1 GRKSSKISKNLPKIQ
16 TFQGLHEPF
25 GHVRVEKIFQNLEKS
40 SKNPNFSRFA
50 RTLRARAGRKSSK
63 ISKNLPK
70 IQTFQGLHE
79 PFGHVRVENL
89 PKSQKIFQKSKIFN
103 VCTNPSGTC
112 GSKIFQNLEKSS
124 KISKN
129 LPESRK
135 IFQESKIFK
144 VCTNPSGT
152 CGSKIFQNLEESS
165 KNPNF
170 SRFARTLRARAGRK
184 SSKISR
190 NLPKIQNFQGLHEP

>member
-89 PKSQKIFQKSKIFN
+89 PKSRKIFQKSKMFK

-124 KISKN
+124 QISKNLQKSLKSSKISKN
-129 LPESRK
+129 LPKSRK
-135 IFQESKIFK
+135 IFQKSKMFK

-152 CGSKIFQNLEESS
+152 CGSKIFQNLE
-165 KNPNF
+165 
-170 SRFARTLRARAGRK
+170 K
-184 SSKISR
+184 SSNI
-190 NLPKIQNFQGLHEP
+190 FQK

>member
-1 GRKSSKISKNLPKIQ
+1 
-16 TFQGLHEPF
+16 EPF
-25 GHVRVEKIFQNLEKS
+25 GHVRVENLPKISTNLPKS
-40 SKNPNFSRFA
+40 SKNPKFSRFA

-70 IQTFQGLHE
+70 IQNFQGLHE
-79 PFGHVRVENL
+79 PFGHVGVENL
-89 PKSQKIFQKSKIFN
+89 PKSRKIFQKSKMFK

-129 LPESRK
+129 LPKIQNVQGLHEPFGHVRVENLPKSRK
-135 IFQESKIFK
+135 IFQKSKMFK

-152 CGSKIFQNLEESS
+152 CGSKIFQNLE
-165 KNPNF
+165 
-170 SRFARTLRARAGRK
+170 K
-184 SSKISR
+184 SSKISK
-190 NLPKIQNFQGLHEP
+190 N